1 VLLHIEP
8 DAATNI
14 HGPEG
19 TGTSLIDLQTISL
32 ISLDFGPLPSHHRIE
47 IGGRRAALSGDPDN
61 LAGNGK
67 QPGSEVSSRLENV
80 LEHLF
85 VGELLRCL
93 WRQGHRD
100 VEVLRTEV
108 DAFGYDLVIE
118 TGGVLR
124 HIQLKASHRAAKT
137 AKVGIGLSLAAKP
150 SGCVVWMLYDSGSLE
165 LGPFR
170 WFGGAPGEK
179 LPPLGDRVVKH
190 TKGNAKGE
198 KAFRPGL
205 REVNAGR
212 FKVLPT
218 MAELAKELFGPSVGA
233 AVSANLDE
241 AAHAPQ

>member
-1 VLLHIEP
+1 MSGHPVDLAEK
-8 DAATNI
+8 AA
-14 HGPEG
+14 
-19 TGTSLIDLQTISL
+19 
-32 ISLDFGPLPSHHRIE
+32 
-47 IGGRRAALSGDPDN
+47 
-61 LAGNGK
+61 
-67 QPGSEVSSRLENV
+67 QPGPGNDSGASSRLENV

-170 WFGGAPGEK
+170 WFGGKPGEK
-179 LPPLGDRVVKH
+179 LPPLGDRIVRH
-190 TKGNAKGE
+190 SKGNAKGE
-198 KAFRPGL
+198 KTFRPNL
-205 REVNAGR
+205 REVTAGR
-212 FKVLPT
+212 FKVLST
-218 MAELAKELFGPSVGA
+218 MAELAKELFGPGIGMA
-233 AVSANLDE
+233 APVATGEVDHASA
-241 AAHAPQ
+241 

>member
-1 VLLHIEP
+1 M
-8 DAATNI
+8 
-14 HGPEG
+14 G
-19 TGTSLIDLQTISL
+19 
-32 ISLDFGPLPSHHRIE
+32 
-47 IGGRRAALSGDPDN
+47 GDPVD
-61 LAGNGK
+61 LAEK
-67 QPGSEVSSRLENV
+67 REQPGSEASSRLENV

-93 WRQGHRD
+93 WLQGHRD

-170 WFGGAPGEK
+170 WFGGNPGEK
-179 LPPLGDRVVKH
+179 LPPLGDRVVRH
-190 TKGNAKGE
+190 SKGNAKGE
-198 KAFRPGL
+198 KALRPNL
-205 REVNAGR
+205 REVTAGR
-212 FKVLPT
+212 FKVLPS
-218 MAELAKELFGPSVGA
+218 MAALAKELFGPGI
-233 AVSANLDE
+233 SADGPATPGE
-241 AAHAPQ
+241 IVHATA

>member
-1 VLLHIEP
+1 M
-8 DAATNI
+8 
-14 HGPEG
+14 
-19 TGTSLIDLQTISL
+19 
-32 ISLDFGPLPSHHRIE
+32 
-47 IGGRRAALSGDPDN
+47 SGDPDN

-137 AKVGIGLSLAAKP
+137 AKVGIGLRLAAKP

-179 LPPLGDRVVKH
+179 LPPLGDKVVKH

-233 AVSANLDE
+233 AVSAKLDE